1 MKYKVK
7 YQEKGK
13 IKTLL
18 LTEDEYL
25 EENSLPLNIISIKKT
40 IELSNLFSSK
50 KRVSKRALINILNE
64 LNLMLEANI
73 LFDDAFEI
81 LIDSNKDKTIKDF
94 LLKLKYSFSNHL
106 DLEQSLK
113 EFKVDSF
120 VISLFKIIQNSGEPK
135 RHIKT
140 LYEILKEE
148 DEVKKQIKKVF
159 AYPLILVSSFLFALI
174 GIFNFVVPKFE
185 NMFLQ
190 NDMKLSFA
198 TKSLF
203 LVKNIF
209 ENYLL
214 FIVVI
219 LSLVLFFIYL
229 IYSKSEKIKFFV
241 HRVIF
246 EKLFIVS
253 KIYKLRMMYRFF
265 YIVNSLL
272 QGRYEFHETIIK
284 SKTLI
289 NNKYFL
295 DKITRI
301 DSSLKSGKS
310 IYHSFKKSDIF
321 DELVLNIIRT
331 AEISNS
337 LEKTSYEIR
346 TIYKKRFNEKVE
358 IFSILIEPV
367 FFILIMLLIVWI
379 IMAIFVPLWSIGD
392 ILKI

>member
-7 YQEKGK
+7 YQKDKK
-13 IKTLL
+13 IKTLIL
-18 LTEDEYL
+18 NESEYL
-25 EENSLPLNIISIKKT
+25 KANFPENVISIKKSIDLT
-40 IELSNLFSSK
+40 NLFKSK
-50 KRVSKRALINILNE
+50 KTISKKVLLNILNE
-64 LNLMLEANI
+64 LNLMLDANI
-73 LFDDAFEI
+73 LFDEAFDI
-81 LIDSNKDKTIKDF
+81 LINSNTDKNTKEF
-94 LLKLKYSFSNHL
+94 LQKLKYSFSNHL
-106 DLEQSLK
+106 NLKQSLK
-113 EFKVDSF
+113 EFRVDSF
-120 VISLFKIIQNSGEPK
+120 VISLFEIIQTSGEPK

-185 NMFLQ
+185 NIFLQ
-190 NDMKLSFA
+190 NDMKLSLA

-203 LVKNIF
+203 FVKNIF
-209 ENYLL
+209 ENYLFL
-214 FIVVI
+214 I
-219 LSLVLFFIYL
+219 LSLTAIGIFFIYL
-229 IYSKSEKIKFFV
+229 LYSKSEKIKIIV
-241 HRVIF
+241 HMILF
-246 EKLFIVS
+246 EKLFLIS
-253 KIYKLRMMYRFF
+253 KIYRYRLMYRFF
-265 YIVNSLL
+265 NIVNSLL

-346 TIYKKRFNEKVE
+346 TIYKKRFNEKVD
-358 IFSILIEPV
+358 IFSILIEPI

>member
-1 MKYKVK
+1 MKYKIK
-7 YQEKGK
+7 YQQDKK
-13 IKTLL
+13 VKTLVL
-18 LTEDEYL
+18 SESEYL
-25 EENSLPLNIISIKKT
+25 KNKFPENIISIKKCLDLT
-40 IELSNLFSSK
+40 NLFKSK
-50 KRVSKRALINILNE
+50 KTISKKALLNILNE
-64 LNLMLEANI
+64 LNLMLESNI
-73 LFDDAFEI
+73 LFDEAFDI
-81 LIDSNKDKTIKDF
+81 LINSNNDKNIKEF
-94 LLKLKYSFSNHL
+94 LNKIKYSFSNHL

-113 EFKVDSF
+113 EFRVDSF

-190 NDMKLSFA
+190 NDMKLNLA

-209 ENYLL
+209 ENYLFL
-214 FIVVI
+214 ILALVVTVI
-219 LSLVLFFIYL
+219 FFVYL
-229 IYSKSEKIKFFV
+229 LYSRSKKIKIIV
-241 HRVIF
+241 HKILF
-246 EKLFIVS
+246 ENLFLIS
-253 KIYKLRMMYRFF
+253 KIYRYRLMYRFF

-310 IYHSFKKSDIF
+310 IYHSFEKSGIF

-337 LEKTSYEIR
+337 IEKTSYEIR

-358 IFSILIEPV
+358 IFSILIEPI